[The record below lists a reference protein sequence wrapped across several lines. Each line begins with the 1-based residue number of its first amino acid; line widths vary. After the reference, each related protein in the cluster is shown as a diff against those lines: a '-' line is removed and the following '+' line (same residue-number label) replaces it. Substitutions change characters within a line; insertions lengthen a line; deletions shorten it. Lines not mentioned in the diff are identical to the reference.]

1 MASSSRTNDGTGK
14 QEDEAVTL
22 TEFLTARLDEKAAR
36 WFAVHSLGCRHH
48 TGAPCGC
55 GVPERVLRE
64 VEAGRKIL
72 AAYQRAQAATSADSW
87 ESDYTQALEWAAR
100 VLAAVDR
107 DHPDYDPAWE
117 PGT

>member
-1 MASSSRTNDGTGK
+1 M
-14 QEDEAVTL
+14 TL
-22 TEFLTARLDEKAAR
+22 TEFLTARYAEKEAEASDWHDAR
-36 WFAVHSLGCRHH
+36 R
-48 TGAPCGC
+48 CGGFDRDGGFELKWCDC
-55 GVPERVLRE
+55 GYPARVLRE